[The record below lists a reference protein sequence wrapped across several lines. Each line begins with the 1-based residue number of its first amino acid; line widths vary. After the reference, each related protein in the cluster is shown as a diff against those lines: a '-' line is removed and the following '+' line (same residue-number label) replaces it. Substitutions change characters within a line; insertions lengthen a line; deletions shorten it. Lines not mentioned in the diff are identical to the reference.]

1 MRIKTFA
8 LAFPLFFTSLCAV
21 GQEVTDVKTQINQI
35 KKNTSDYIYAE
46 ITATTEPD
54 AKMLA
59 EDLLYEE
66 INKWAATQQNLQAS
80 QKFLVNNKTS
90 CITTLSTTRGNMF
103 RCFMYIRKSD
113 IQNANNADLVENTSL
128 KSNRDVQTST
138 TVTVQ
143 TSTTAQSDSTSQTSA
158 AAQADSTSQTTTT
171 SVPIQSEAEAQ
182 PVSTSQPVTAA
193 QPVVEGP
200 TIKEEKVVTQSR
212 TQDVTETGSRSLY
225 PQVVKT
231 LATLRT
237 YSDMIAKAQAYK
249 TLGEIVELVTNKF
262 PESIEQYYLVIYDQQ
277 GRVQALLTPGMQRVN
292 VCTGNDDSE
301 KNYHGCKAFA
311 FKVK

>member
-128 KSNRDVQTST
+128 KSDRDVQTST
-138 TVTVQ
+138 TVQ
-143 TSTTAQSDSTSQTSA
+143 TSTAAQSDSTSQTSA

-171 SVPIQSEAEAQ
+171 SVPIQSEA
-182 PVSTSQPVTAA
+182 AA
-193 QPVVEGP
+193 QPVVEEP
-200 TIKEEKVVTQSR
+200 SIKEEKVVTQSR

>member
-128 KSNRDVQTST
+128 KSDRDVQTST

-158 AAQADSTSQTTTT
+158 ATQPDFTSQTATT
-171 SVPIQSEAEAQ
+171 SVPIQSEA
-182 PVSTSQPVTAA
+182 AA
-193 QPVVEGP
+193 QPVVEEP
-200 TIKEEKVVTQSR
+200 SIKEEKVVTQSR

>member
-138 TVTVQ
+138 TVQ
-143 TSTTAQSDSTSQTSA
+143 TSTAAQS
-158 AAQADSTSQTTTT
+158 DSTSQTTTT
-171 SVPIQSEAEAQ
+171 SVPIQSEA
-182 PVSTSQPVTAA
+182 AA

>member
-1 MRIKTFA
+1 M
-8 LAFPLFFTSLCAV
+8 AFPLFFTSLCAV

-128 KSNRDVQTST
+128 KSDRDVQTST

-143 TSTTAQSDSTSQTSA
+143 TSTTAQSDSTSQTSV

-200 TIKEEKVVTQSR
+200 TIKEETVVTQSR

>member
-128 KSNRDVQTST
+128 KSGRD
-138 TVTVQ
+138 VQ
-143 TSTTAQSDSTSQTSA
+143 TSTTAQSDSTSQTSV
-158 AAQADSTSQTTTT
+158 AAQVDSTSQTTTT
-171 SVPIQSEAEAQ
+171 SVPIQSEA
-182 PVSTSQPVTAA
+182 AA
-193 QPVVEGP
+193 QPVVEEP

>member
-128 KSNRDVQTST
+128 KSDRDVQTST

-143 TSTTAQSDSTSQTSA
+143 TSTTAQSDSTSQTSV

-171 SVPIQSEAEAQ
+171 SVPIQSEA
-182 PVSTSQPVTAA
+182 AA
-193 QPVVEGP
+193 QPVVEEP

>member
-128 KSNRDVQTST
+128 KSNRDVQIST
-138 TVTVQ
+138 TVQ

-158 AAQADSTSQTTTT
+158 AAQADSTSQTTTP
-171 SVPIQSEAEAQ
+171 SVPIQSEA
-182 PVSTSQPVTAA
+182 VA
-193 QPVVEGP
+193 QPVVEEP

>member
-128 KSNRDVQTST
+128 KSGRD
-138 TVTVQ
+138 VQ
-143 TSTTAQSDSTSQTSA
+143 TSTTAQSDSTSQT
-158 AAQADSTSQTTTT
+158 TKT
-171 SVPIQSEAEAQ
+171 SVPIQSEA
-182 PVSTSQPVTAA
+182 VA

-200 TIKEEKVVTQSR
+200 TIKEEKVVTQSS

>member
-8 LAFPLFFTSLCAV
+8 LALPLFFTSLSAV
-21 GQEVTDVKTQINQI
+21 GQEVTDVKAQINQI
-35 KKNTSDYIYAE
+35 KKNTLDYIYAE
-46 ITATTEPD
+46 ITATTESD

-113 IQNANNADLVENTSL
+113 IQNANNADLVENTNI
-128 KSNRDVQTST
+128 KSDRNVQTST
-138 TVTVQ
+138 TVQ
-143 TSTTAQSDSTSQTSA
+143 TSTAAQPDSTSQTSVTVLPNSTS
-158 AAQADSTSQTTTT
+158 QTTTSTSQTTTT
-171 SVPIQSEAEAQ
+171 SVPVQSEVEAQ
-182 PVSTSQPVTAA
+182 T
-193 QPVVEGP
+193 VVEEP
-200 TIKEEKVVTQSR
+200 MVKEEKVVTQSR
-212 TQDVTETGSRSLY
+212 TQDVTETGSHSLY

-237 YSDMIAKAQAYK
+237 YNDMIAKAQAYK
-249 TLGEIVELVTNKF
+249 TLGDIVELVTNKF

>member
-21 GQEVTDVKTQINQI
+21 GQEVTDVKSQINQI

-128 KSNRDVQTST
+128 KSDRDVQTST
-138 TVTVQ
+138 TVQ
-143 TSTTAQSDSTSQTSA
+143 TSTAAQSDSTSQTSA

-171 SVPIQSEAEAQ
+171 SAPIQSEA
-182 PVSTSQPVTAA
+182 AA
-193 QPVVEGP
+193 QPVVEEP

>member
-21 GQEVTDVKTQINQI
+21 GQEVTDVKSQINQI

-128 KSNRDVQTST
+128 KSDRDVQTST
-138 TVTVQ
+138 TVQ
-143 TSTTAQSDSTSQTSA
+143 TSTAAQSDSTSQTSA
-158 AAQADSTSQTTTT
+158 AAQVDSTSQTTTT

-193 QPVVEGP
+193 QPVVEEP

>member
-8 LAFPLFFTSLCAV
+8 LALPLFFTSLCAV
-21 GQEVTDVKTQINQI
+21 GQEVTDVKAQINQI

-90 CITTLSTTRGNMF
+90 CVTTLSTTRGNMF

-113 IQNANNADLVENTSL
+113 IQNANNADLVENTNI
-128 KSNRDVQTST
+128 KSDRNVQTST
-138 TVTVQ
+138 SVQ
-143 TSTTAQSDSTSQTSA
+143 TSTPALP
-158 AAQADSTSQTTTT
+158 DSTSQTTT
-171 SVPIQSEAEAQ
+171 VPEPVQSEVEAQ
-182 PVSTSQPVTAA
+182 TVSTSQPITTV
-193 QPVVEGP
+193 QPIAEEPAV
-200 TIKEEKVVTQSR
+200 KEEKVVTQSN

-249 TLGEIVELVTNKF
+249 TLGDIVELVTNKF

>member
-8 LAFPLFFTSLCAV
+8 LALPLFFTSLSAV
-21 GQEVTDVKTQINQI
+21 GQEVTDVKAQINQI

-46 ITATTEPD
+46 ITATTESD

-113 IQNANNADLVENTSL
+113 IQNANNADLVENTNI
-128 KSNRDVQTST
+128 KSDRNVQTST
-138 TVTVQ
+138 TVQ
-143 TSTTAQSDSTSQTSA
+143 TSTAAQPDSTSQTSVTVLPNSTS
-158 AAQADSTSQTTTT
+158 QTTTSTSQTTTT
-171 SVPIQSEAEAQ
+171 SVPVQSEVEAQ
-182 PVSTSQPVTAA
+182 T
-193 QPVVEGP
+193 VVEEP
-200 TIKEEKVVTQSR
+200 MVKEEKVVTQSR
-212 TQDVTETGSRSLY
+212 TQDVTETGSHSLY

-237 YSDMIAKAQAYK
+237 YNDMIAKAQAYK
-249 TLGEIVELVTNKF
+249 TLGDIVELVTNKF

>member
-128 KSNRDVQTST
+128 KSDRDVQTST
-138 TVTVQ
+138 TV
-143 TSTTAQSDSTSQTSA
+143 QSDSTSQTSA
-158 AAQADSTSQTTTT
+158 AAQADSTSQTATT
-171 SVPIQSEAEAQ
+171 SVPIQSEA
-182 PVSTSQPVTAA
+182 AA

-200 TIKEEKVVTQSR
+200 TTKEEKVVTQSR

>member
-1 MRIKTFA
+1 
-8 LAFPLFFTSLCAV
+8 
-21 GQEVTDVKTQINQI
+21 
-35 KKNTSDYIYAE
+35 
-46 ITATTEPD
+46 
-54 AKMLA
+54 
-59 EDLLYEE
+59 
-66 INKWAATQQNLQAS
+66 
-80 QKFLVNNKTS
+80 
-90 CITTLSTTRGNMF
+90 MF

-128 KSNRDVQTST
+128 KSDRDVQTST

-158 AAQADSTSQTTTT
+158 ATQPDSTSQTATT
-171 SVPIQSEAEAQ
+171 SVPIQSEA
-182 PVSTSQPVTAA
+182 AA
-193 QPVVEGP
+193 QPVVEEP
-200 TIKEEKVVTQSR
+200 SIKEEKVVTQSR

>member
-113 IQNANNADLVENTSL
+113 IQNANNADFVENTSL
-128 KSNRDVQTST
+128 KSDRDVQTST
-138 TVTVQ
+138 TVQ
-143 TSTTAQSDSTSQTSA
+143 TSTAAQS
-158 AAQADSTSQTTTT
+158 DSTSQTTTT
-171 SVPIQSEAEAQ
+171 SVPIQSEA
-182 PVSTSQPVTAA
+182 AA
-193 QPVVEGP
+193 QPVVEEP

>member
-128 KSNRDVQTST
+128 KSGRD
-138 TVTVQ
+138 VQ

-158 AAQADSTSQTTTT
+158 AAQADSTSQTTTP
-171 SVPIQSEAEAQ
+171 SVPIQSKA
-182 PVSTSQPVTAA
+182 AA
-193 QPVVEGP
+193 QPVVDGP
-200 TIKEEKVVTQSR
+200 TIKEEKVVTQSS

>member
-128 KSNRDVQTST
+128 KSDRDVQTST
-138 TVTVQ
+138 TVQ
-143 TSTTAQSDSTSQTSA
+143 ISTTAQSDSTSQTSA
-158 AAQADSTSQTTTT
+158 ATQPNSTSQTTTT
-171 SVPIQSEAEAQ
+171 SVPIQSEA
-182 PVSTSQPVTAA
+182 AA

-200 TIKEEKVVTQSR
+200 TITEEKVVTQSR

>member
-138 TVTVQ
+138 TVQ
-143 TSTTAQSDSTSQTSA
+143 TSTAAQSDSTSQTSA

-171 SVPIQSEAEAQ
+171 SVPIQSEA
-182 PVSTSQPVTAA
+182 AA
-193 QPVVEGP
+193 QPVVEEP

-249 TLGEIVELVTNKF
+249 TLGEIVELVTNNF

>member
-8 LAFPLFFTSLCAV
+8 LALPLFFTSLSAV
-21 GQEVTDVKTQINQI
+21 GQEVTDVKAQINQI
-35 KKNTSDYIYAE
+35 KKNTLDYIYAE
-46 ITATTEPD
+46 ITATTESD

-113 IQNANNADLVENTSL
+113 IQNANNADLVENTNI
-128 KSNRDVQTST
+128 KSDRNVQTST
-138 TVTVQ
+138 TVQ
-143 TSTTAQSDSTSQTSA
+143 TATAAQPDSTSQTSVTVLPNSIS
-158 AAQADSTSQTTTT
+158 QTTTSTSQTTTT
-171 SVPIQSEAEAQ
+171 SVPVQSEVEAQ
-182 PVSTSQPVTAA
+182 T
-193 QPVVEGP
+193 VVEEP
-200 TIKEEKVVTQSR
+200 MVKEEKVVTQSR
-212 TQDVTETGSRSLY
+212 TQDVTETGSHSLY

-237 YSDMIAKAQAYK
+237 YNDMIAKAQAYK
-249 TLGEIVELVTNKF
+249 TLGDIVELVTNKF

>member
-8 LAFPLFFTSLCAV
+8 LALPLFFTSLCAV
-21 GQEVTDVKTQINQI
+21 GQEVTDVKAQINQI

-90 CITTLSTTRGNMF
+90 CVTTLSTTRGNMF

-113 IQNANNADLVENTSL
+113 IQNANNADLVENTNI
-128 KSNRDVQTST
+128 KSDRNVQTST
-138 TVTVQ
+138 SVQ
-143 TSTTAQSDSTSQTSA
+143 TSTPTLP
-158 AAQADSTSQTTTT
+158 DSTSQTTT
-171 SVPIQSEAEAQ
+171 VPEPVQSEVEAQ
-182 PVSTSQPVTAA
+182 TVSTTQPITTV
-193 QPVVEGP
+193 QPIAEEPAV
-200 TIKEEKVVTQSR
+200 KEEKVVTQSN

-249 TLGEIVELVTNKF
+249 TLGDIVELVTNKF

>member
-128 KSNRDVQTST
+128 KSDRDVQTST

-158 AAQADSTSQTTTT
+158 ATQPDSTSQTATT
-171 SVPIQSEAEAQ
+171 SVPIQSEA
-182 PVSTSQPVTAA
+182 AA
-193 QPVVEGP
+193 QPVVEEP
-200 TIKEEKVVTQSR
+200 SIKEEKVVTQSR

>member
-21 GQEVTDVKTQINQI
+21 GQEVTDVKSQINQI

-128 KSNRDVQTST
+128 KSDRST
-138 TVTVQ
+138 TVQ

-171 SVPIQSEAEAQ
+171 SVPIQSEA
-182 PVSTSQPVTAA
+182 AA
-193 QPVVEGP
+193 QPVVEGL

>member
-128 KSNRDVQTST
+128 KSDRDVQTST

-143 TSTTAQSDSTSQTSA
+143 TSTTAQSDSTSQTSV

-171 SVPIQSEAEAQ
+171 SVPIQSETEAQ

-193 QPVVEGP
+193 QPVVEEP
-200 TIKEEKVVTQSR
+200 AIKEEKVVTQSR

>member
-128 KSNRDVQTST
+128 KSDRDVQTST

-171 SVPIQSEAEAQ
+171 SVPIQSEA
-182 PVSTSQPVTAA
+182 AA
-193 QPVVEGP
+193 QPVVEEP

>member
-8 LAFPLFFTSLCAV
+8 LALPLFFTSLSAV
-21 GQEVTDVKTQINQI
+21 GQEVTDVKAQINQI
-35 KKNTSDYIYAE
+35 KKNTLDYIYAE
-46 ITATTEPD
+46 ITATTESD

-113 IQNANNADLVENTSL
+113 IQNANNADLVENTNI
-128 KSNRDVQTST
+128 KSDRNVQTST
-138 TVTVQ
+138 TVQ
-143 TSTTAQSDSTSQTSA
+143 TATAAQPDSTSQTSVTVLPNSIS
-158 AAQADSTSQTTTT
+158 QTTTSTSQTTTT
-171 SVPIQSEAEAQ
+171 SVPVQSEVEAQ
-182 PVSTSQPVTAA
+182 T
-193 QPVVEGP
+193 VVEEP
-200 TIKEEKVVTQSR
+200 MVKEEKVVTQSR
-212 TQDVTETGSRSLY
+212 TQDVTETGSHSLY

-237 YSDMIAKAQAYK
+237 YNDMIVKAQAYK
-249 TLGEIVELVTNKF
+249 TLGDIVELVTNKF

>member
-8 LAFPLFFTSLCAV
+8 LAIPLFFTSLCAV

-128 KSNRDVQTST
+128 KSGRD
-138 TVTVQ
+138 VQ
-143 TSTTAQSDSTSQTSA
+143 TSTTAQSDSTSQTSV

-171 SVPIQSEAEAQ
+171 SVPIQSEA
-182 PVSTSQPVTAA
+182 AA
-193 QPVVEGP
+193 QPVVEEP
-200 TIKEEKVVTQSR
+200 TIKEEKVVTQSS

>member
-128 KSNRDVQTST
+128 KSDRST
-138 TVTVQ
+138 TVQ
-143 TSTTAQSDSTSQTSA
+143 TSTTAQSDSISQTSA
-158 AAQADSTSQTTTT
+158 AAQPDSTSQTATT
-171 SVPIQSEAEAQ
+171 SVPIQSEA
-182 PVSTSQPVTAA
+182 AA

-212 TQDVTETGSRSLY
+212 TQDITETGSRSLY

>member
-21 GQEVTDVKTQINQI
+21 GQEVTDVKSQINQI

-128 KSNRDVQTST
+128 KSDRDVQTST

-143 TSTTAQSDSTSQTSA
+143 TSTTIQSDSISQTSV
-158 AAQADSTSQTTTT
+158 AAQPDSISQTVTT
-171 SVPIQSEAEAQ
+171 SVPIQSEA
-182 PVSTSQPVTAA
+182 AA
-193 QPVVEGP
+193 HPVVVGP

>member
-21 GQEVTDVKTQINQI
+21 GQEVTDVKSQINQI

-128 KSNRDVQTST
+128 KSDRDVQTST
-138 TVTVQ
+138 TVQ
-143 TSTTAQSDSTSQTSA
+143 TSTAAQSDSTSQTSA

-171 SVPIQSEAEAQ
+171 SVPIQSEA
-182 PVSTSQPVTAA
+182 AA
-193 QPVVEGP
+193 QSVVEEP
-200 TIKEEKVVTQSR
+200 SIKEEKVVTQSR

>member
-128 KSNRDVQTST
+128 KSGRD
-138 TVTVQ
+138 VQ

-158 AAQADSTSQTTTT
+158 AAQADSTSQTTTP
-171 SVPIQSEAEAQ
+171 SVPIQSKA
-182 PVSTSQPVTAA
+182 AA
-193 QPVVEGP
+193 QSVVEEP
-200 TIKEEKVVTQSR
+200 SIKEEKVVTQSR

-249 TLGEIVELVTNKF
+249 TLGEIVELVTNKL

>member
-128 KSNRDVQTST
+128 KSGRD
-138 TVTVQ
+138 VQ

-158 AAQADSTSQTTTT
+158 AAQADSTSQTTTP
-171 SVPIQSEAEAQ
+171 SVPIQSKA
-182 PVSTSQPVTAA
+182 AA
-193 QPVVEGP
+193 QSVVEEP

>member
-128 KSNRDVQTST
+128 KSDRDVQTST

-158 AAQADSTSQTTTT
+158 AAQPDSTSQTTTT
-171 SVPIQSEAEAQ
+171 SVPIQSEA
-182 PVSTSQPVTAA
+182 AA
-193 QPVVEGP
+193 QPVVEEP

>member
-128 KSNRDVQTST
+128 KSDRDVQTST

-143 TSTTAQSDSTSQTSA
+143 TSTTAQSDSTSQTSV

-200 TIKEEKVVTQSR
+200 TIKEETVVTQSR

>member
-1 MRIKTFA
+1 MRIKTFV

-21 GQEVTDVKTQINQI
+21 GQEVTDVKSQINQI

-138 TVTVQ
+138 TVQ
-143 TSTTAQSDSTSQTSA
+143 TSTAAQSDSTSQTSA

-171 SVPIQSEAEAQ
+171 SVPIQSEA
-182 PVSTSQPVTAA
+182 AA

-200 TIKEEKVVTQSR
+200 TIKEEKVVTQSS

>member
-21 GQEVTDVKTQINQI
+21 GQEVTDVKSQINQI

-128 KSNRDVQTST
+128 KSDRDVQTST

-171 SVPIQSEAEAQ
+171 SVPIQSEA
-182 PVSTSQPVTAA
+182 AA
-193 QPVVEGP
+193 QPVVEEP

>member
-80 QKFLVNNKTS
+80 QKFLDNNKTS

-128 KSNRDVQTST
+128 KSGRD
-138 TVTVQ
+138 VQ
-143 TSTTAQSDSTSQTSA
+143 TSTTAQSDSTSQTSV

-171 SVPIQSEAEAQ
+171 SVPIQSEAAAQ

-193 QPVVEGP
+193 QPVVEEP
-200 TIKEEKVVTQSR
+200 SIKEEKVVTQSR

>member
-21 GQEVTDVKTQINQI
+21 GQEVTDVKSQINQI

-128 KSNRDVQTST
+128 KSGRD
-138 TVTVQ
+138 VQ
-143 TSTTAQSDSTSQTSA
+143 TSTTAQSDSTSQTSV

-171 SVPIQSEAEAQ
+171 SAPIQSEA
-182 PVSTSQPVTAA
+182 AA
-193 QPVVEGP
+193 QPVVEEP
-200 TIKEEKVVTQSR
+200 TIKDEKVVTQSR

>member
-21 GQEVTDVKTQINQI
+21 GQEVTDVKSQINQI

-128 KSNRDVQTST
+128 KSDRDVQTST

-143 TSTTAQSDSTSQTSA
+143 TSTTAQSDSTSQT
-158 AAQADSTSQTTTT
+158 TTT
-171 SVPIQSEAEAQ
+171 SVPIQSEA
-182 PVSTSQPVTAA
+182 AA
-193 QPVVEGP
+193 QPIVEGP
-200 TIKEEKVVTQSR
+200 TIKEEKVVTQSS

>member
-128 KSNRDVQTST
+128 KSGRD
-138 TVTVQ
+138 VQ
-143 TSTTAQSDSTSQTSA
+143 TSTTAQSDSISQTSA
-158 AAQADSTSQTTTT
+158 AAQPDSTSQTATT

-182 PVSTSQPVTAA
+182 PV
-193 QPVVEGP
+193 VEEP
-200 TIKEEKVVTQSR
+200 SIKEEKVVTQSR